1 MVLGAQPSPGMTW
14 DLESKPV
21 LQLSLGIYWW
31 PDLPSQLSPRM
42 AVTPSMEGQLAR
54 ISQINPSPALLEDGL
69 SEGRMGVW
77 FTLVFSQ
84 LLAQLSGSVGGLEM
98 EKNKPE
104 EGTRWTFQFLAAV
117 LNHFVP
123 L

>member
-1 MVLGAQPSPGMTW
+1 MVVGAQPSPGLTW

-21 LQLSLGIYWW
+21 LQLSLGTY
-31 PDLPSQLSPRM
+31 LPYLPPQFSPRM
-42 AVTPSMEGQLAR
+42 YITPSMGGQPAG
-54 ISQINPSPALLEDGL
+54 ISQINLSPAFLEDGL

-77 FTLVFSQ
+77 FTLMFSQ
-84 LLAQLSGSVGGLEM
+84 HLAQLAGSIGGLEM
-98 EKNKPE
+98 ENKPE
-104 EGTRWTFQFLAAV
+104 EGTRWTFLFFAAV